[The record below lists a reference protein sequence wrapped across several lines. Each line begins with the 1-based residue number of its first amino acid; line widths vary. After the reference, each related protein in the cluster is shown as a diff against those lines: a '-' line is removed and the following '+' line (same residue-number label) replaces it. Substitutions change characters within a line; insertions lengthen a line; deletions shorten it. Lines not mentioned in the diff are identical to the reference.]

1 MYAHR
6 PKHCITWKFMPNT
19 HYCNGFT
26 PGRCLRGLWGW
37 RCSGIWW
44 LLEERWL
51 SPEGRRER
59 RREVRKGGREGGREE
74 GLDYNSTMAGK
85 IGFEYIGSIYLLVEV
100 KSNIGNPLCILLH
113 LLWKPSWCDM
123 AHEDTLVDGSV
134 SGEWGRKRVLGE
146 RDWEMGQREGNG
158 EEERGSRRMREKE
171 MTSVLLSWYL
181 IRIGSVENKTK
192 QKNKNKQT
200 NKQKFPIRGTIC

>member
-1 MYAHR
+1 M
-6 PKHCITWKFMPNT
+6 
-19 HYCNGFT
+19 
-26 PGRCLRGLWGW
+26 
-37 RCSGIWW
+37 
-44 LLEERWL
+44 
-51 SPEGRRER
+51 
-59 RREVRKGGREGGREE
+59 
-74 GLDYNSTMAGK
+74 
-85 IGFEYIGSIYLLVEV
+85 EV

-158 EEERGSRRMREKE
+158 EEERSRRMREKE

-192 QKNKNKQT
+192 QKTKTNKQT
-200 NKQKFPIRGTIC
+200 KIPNPRNHMLTLNTANEYKWTQDRKWAVGYFFRHRITVTDIL